1 MTATAQQLQLIKD
14 SIKTIPDYPKPGILF
29 RDVTSL
35 LEDPK
40 AYAESIKLLADRYR
54 DAGVTK
60 VVGTEARGFLFGA
73 PVALVLGVGF
83 VPVRKPGKLPRET
96 ISETY
101 DLEYGTDSLE
111 IHVDAIQPGEK
122 ILVID
127 DLLATGG
134 TIEATA
140 KLIRRLGGEVTDAA
154 FIINLPELGGEKRL
168 NSLLSKL
175 KELVD
180 QLLFFFLVL
189 GHRNVQHAHIVKDA
203 GGVLLLFIGEGLPG
217 HGVHVQGKLRNIL
230 EVNAD
235 HLPFGS
241 GNIFQLQIIFHCG
254 TP

>member
-1 MTATAQQLQLIKD
+1 MTATAQQLQFIKD

-111 IHVDAIQPGEK
+111 IHVDAIAPGEK

-168 NSLLSKL
+168 NSLNINCYS
-175 KELVD
+175 LVSFD
-180 QLLFFFLVL
+180 
-189 GHRNVQHAHIVKDA
+189 GH
-203 GGVLLLFIGEGLPG
+203 
-217 HGVHVQGKLRNIL
+217 
-230 EVNAD
+230 
-235 HLPFGS
+235 
-241 GNIFQLQIIFHCG
+241 
-254 TP
+254 